1 MADDDSKPIIFS
13 RAHLLIEREQEHFK
27 KQRPWGIEA
36 HPLRPE
42 NIFEWVAKIKG
53 LRDTVWE
60 GGTFI
65 LYLKFDENFNIRPP
79 EVCFHTIPFH
89 PNVDM
94 ITGRPCIDFL
104 DDYSRWKDSYTLTYI
119 LTSIQN
125 LLANPNLNKPVNPEA
140 AEMIMRSPH
149 AYRQMVL
156 DCVAASQRVE
166 GSYKGID
173 PAKYIGQTSHSDL
186 ESRVRFKIPEE
197 QKHIHITDSAGKT
210 RSKVAKLSFE
220 DYHITW
226 SGIATSKAKQDLKN
240 PLLEA
245 IKDNPA
251 LQKAHLGLPQEEIK
265 EEMKRQL
272 EQHETLMYGRFQSKP
287 SEEEEKA
294 VKLARLNKMK
304 KIYLPPRISPTSFH
318 TSETI
323 PPPPSGKGKDEPWE
337 KEVDDLV
344 AWTNKLDTTALEV

>member
-1 MADDDSKPIIFS
+1 M
-13 RAHLLIEREQEHFK
+13 LIEREQENFEK
-27 KQRPWGIEA
+27 DKPWGIEA
-36 HPLRPE
+36 RPLTKE
-42 NIFEWVAKIKG
+42 NIFEWVAKIQGKQ
-53 LRDTVWE
+53 DTVWE
-60 GGTFI
+60 GGTFT
-65 LYLKFDENFNIRPP
+65 LYIKFDENFNIRPP

-104 DDYSRWKDSYTLTYI
+104 DDYSQWKESYSLTKI
-119 LTSIQN
+119 LTAIQD
-125 LLANPNLNKPVNPEA
+125 LLANPDLSKPVNPEA

-156 DCVAASQRVE
+156 DCVIASQRVE
-166 GSYKGID
+166 GSYMGID
-173 PAKYIGQTSHSDL
+173 PAKYIGQTAHSEL
-186 ESRVRFKIPEE
+186 ESRVRFRIPEDDKPNRKQE
-197 QKHIHITDSAGKT
+197 SGLRT

-226 SGIATSKAKQDLKN
+226 SGIATSKARQDLKN

-251 LQKAHLGLPQEEIK
+251 LQKAHLGLPQEEI
-265 EEMKRQL
+265 EEQMKRQL
-272 EQHETLMYGRFQSKP
+272 EEHETLMYGRFRSKP

-294 VKLARLNKMK
+294 VKMARLNKMK

-318 TSETI
+318 TAETM
-323 PPPPSGKGKDEPWE
+323 PPPPSGKAKEEPWE

-344 AWTNKLDTTALEV
+344 AWTNKLDATSLEV